1 MQHARVSSHTDPLLG
16 WRLWRVR
23 GESLESWAAS
33 YVWETGDNVSH
44 CLAPVRRCSHSPGR
58 GCMCGFW
65 GLFSPLRA
73 LERGRAERTER
84 SSVLGLIQGWGEV
97 AVHGTEGFRAE
108 HATVACLFTDWIWD
122 AARLPCPKGR
132 LEGLVWRLQQAVGY
146 VPRPTPPDPWRR
158 ASIEQAAAHYGIPL
172 LSLSDALEHNVLQEF
187 GVLPSALEEI
197 DTWLELT
204 EEERLRRLG
213 SD

>member
-1 MQHARVSSHTDPLLG
+1 
-16 WRLWRVR
+16 
-23 GESLESWAAS
+23 
-33 YVWETGDNVSH
+33 
-44 CLAPVRRCSHSPGR
+44 
-58 GCMCGFW
+58 MCGFW

-97 AVHGTEGFRAE
+97 AVHGSEGFRAE
-108 HATVACLFTDWIWD
+108 HSTVACLFTDWIWD
-122 AARLPCPKGR
+122 AARLPRPRGN

-158 ASIEQAAAHYGIPL
+158 ASIEQAAAHSGVPL
-172 LSLSDALEHNVLQEF
+172 LGLSDALQHNVLREF
-187 GVLPSALEEI
+187 GVLSEAI
-197 DTWLELT
+197 DEVSTWLELT